1 MRGIYFDL
9 KKADKKEKELEKG
22 KVAEH
27 KFKKAVNLMK
37 KSIKRCC
44 SSG

>member
-9 KKADKKEKELEKG
+9 KKEKELEKG

-37 KSIKRCC
+37 KASKGAAAAIIKK
-44 SSG
+44 